1 MKPATEMTP
10 EERSAMRDQINA
22 IRRQYPDPLA
32 TVVDVVDHIDH
43 LVSVAGIDHIGIGCD
58 FDGGGGIDGVFDVSE
73 VANITIELV
82 RRGYSEEDIRKIWGG
97 NLLRVFRDVQAVAA
111 IGRREPAS
119 MPRPLMKTLRSAWVA
134 ALLLVPALSSA
145 HPLRLS
151 LCQIEYSSQAAT
163 LTVS

>member
-1 MKPATEMTP
+1 MKPATKMTP

-43 LVSVAGIDHIGIGCD
+43 MVSVAGIDHIGIGCD

-82 RRGYSEEDIRKIWGG
+82 RRGYSEEDIRKVWGG
-97 NLLRVFRDVQAVAA
+97 NLLRVFKDVQAVAA
-111 IGRREPAS
+111 NWEA
-119 MPRPLMKTLRSAWVA
+119 
-134 ALLLVPALSSA
+134 
-145 HPLRLS
+145 
-151 LCQIEYSSQAAT
+151 
-163 LTVS
+163 